1 MPLNVHIVRPIYN
14 YSLKNY
20 IKMKYIFLVVVFINL
35 LIPSK
40 GVAQSNK
47 SGSGGA
53 AIVGAAV
60 AGVIIAMEVEVY
72 KEAFERH
79 MTEWVFKN
87 KDFSKKM
94 EFELKLFK
102 WEATKKAD
110 LSMVSVIG
118 YKFTKKDEEPVILL
132 SACSPGWTNE
142 YGVDFAKVHV
152 YEIDKNLWGKIML
165 TYMNL
170 AKIDSIQTIFDI
182 EKIPV
187 FYKKNQIK
195 YVPIFNLSSVN
206 LNNLEFEIFEN
217 NVSSRYQFDFSR
229 KVYGDLANGDL
240 HTAIDFDSDFKVDF
254 NEGNLNLFLK
264 KTGDLIKLKR
274 DLILEINKTFFPM

>member
-1 MPLNVHIVRPIYN
+1 
-14 YSLKNY
+14 
-20 IKMKYIFLVVVFINL
+20 MKYIFLVVIFVNL
-35 LIPSK
+35 LMPSK
-40 GVAQSNK
+40 VIAQSNK
-47 SGSGGA
+47 SGSGGAVGA

-60 AGVIIAMEVEVY
+60 AGVIIAMEVEAY
-72 KEAFERH
+72 KEAFERN

-94 EFELKLFK
+94 EFELKLIK

-118 YKFTKKDEEPVILL
+118 FKFTKKDEESAILL
-132 SACSPGWTNE
+132 AACSPGWTNE
-142 YGVDFAKVHV
+142 YGVDFTKVHV
-152 YEIDKNLWGKIML
+152 YEIDKNYWGKIIL
-165 TYMNL
+165 TYLNL
-170 AKIDSIQTIFDI
+170 AKIDSLESIVDI

-187 FYKKNQIK
+187 YYKKDQIK

-206 LNNLEFEIFEN
+206 LNALYFEVNDDNMN
-217 NVSSRYQFDFSR
+217 NTYQFNFNR
-229 KVYGDLANGDL
+229 KVNGATANGDL
-240 HTAIDFDSDFKVDF
+240 HTAIDFDENFKIDF

-274 DLILEINKTFFPM
+274 DLILEINKTFYPM